1 MSEQSGA
8 NSLSLPR
15 SFGSFPGENVSVVQE
30 DHVGPL
36 VHEGEQ
42 GLHVVPHKVVR
53 LGPEQRYVIL
63 FKILVRIVNDYADT
77 VTALST
83 TTRTR
88 NF

>member
-53 LGPEQRYVIL
+53 LGPEQIM
-63 FKILVRIVNDYADT
+63 
-77 VTALST
+77 
-83 TTRTR
+83 
-88 NF
+88 